1 MQIQPSEPFQED
13 SSAVNWKD
21 EDDVSQVADLADISK
36 AYEEQ
41 YEVYKQVRSVFT
53 QLKYPGREELLLK
66 IIE

>member
-1 MQIQPSEPFQED
+1 
-13 SSAVNWKD
+13 
-21 EDDVSQVADLADISK
+21 VADLADISK